1 MKKKIAFLIVSI
13 FLLEFLNITNWAI
26 GFDNIL
32 YNLEVNKEEYY
43 MNEEIKVNAS
53 WQLNYD
59 PINEKAYVQIRM
71 YDSLTN
77 KIVWNSSKYNVIG
90 SFTEN
95 WSINILHL
103 NMTMTNNT
111 SIVFI
116 KFFSYHWQ
124 IGIGGD
130 NSFLETIEVKI
141 VKRIPLCR
149 VTGLKER
156 LNFGENLTL
165 SVTFYDAI
173 IENNTFFS
181 NQLVW
186 LMISSNNSKLYQHN
200 FTTNQFGTIEIIIY
214 SQYHLNYGVNSLQFS
229 ILNNL
234 VYNNSIFQYQ
244 IFLEKNRVF
253 TDLVLFKDIL
263 NRHEDLEIKLFYYFF
278 NNSLKPLK
286 NESIKLVI
294 YNNQDVIFSKIYS
307 TDEFG
312 ILFITISLELFNFS
326 IERNELKLI
335 LKYDGSHFLENKS
348 VILGLNINPSTLK
361 NGMSSNVLVFIPF
374 LIIFSLILFFLWYK
388 YRRVQTK
395 MLTEII
401 FKY

>member
-1 MKKKIAFLIVSI
+1 VKKKTAFLIVSI
-13 FLLEFLNITNWAI
+13 FLLEFLNITNWVI
-26 GFDNIL
+26 SFDNIL
-32 YNLEVNKEEYY
+32 YNLEVNKGEYY

-71 YDSLTN
+71 YDSQTN

-111 SIVFI
+111 SIIYI

-124 IGIGGD
+124 IGIGED
-130 NSFLETIEVKI
+130 NSFLDIIEIKI

-165 SVTFYDAI
+165 SVTFYDNI

-186 LMISSNNSKLYQHN
+186 FMILSNNSKLYQHN
-200 FTTNQFGTIEIIIY
+200 YTTNQFGTIEIIIY

-253 TDLVLFKDIL
+253 TDLILFKDIL
-263 NRHEDLEIKLFYYFF
+263 NRHEDLEIELFYYYF

-286 NESIKLVI
+286 NESVKLVI
-294 YNNQDVIFSKIYS
+294 YNNQDTIFSKIYS

-335 LKYDGSHFLENKS
+335 LKYDGSQFLRNKS
-348 VILGLNINPSTLK
+348 VILGLNINPSALK
-361 NGMSSNVLVFIPF
+361 NGMSSNVLIFIPF